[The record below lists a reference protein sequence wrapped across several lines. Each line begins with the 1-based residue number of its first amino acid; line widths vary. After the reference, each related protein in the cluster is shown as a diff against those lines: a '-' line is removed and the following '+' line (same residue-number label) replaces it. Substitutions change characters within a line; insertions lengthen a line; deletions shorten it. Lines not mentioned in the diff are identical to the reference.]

1 MQSSQRGQSEYIFSW
16 LESYGI
22 KDGTCFE
29 AGAGSPDWISN
40 SKVFI
45 ENGWKAY
52 LVERD
57 QLSCEKWKSLA
68 LDNVSIFN
76 TSIPYRQD
84 GLITIFKENK
94 IPQDIDV
101 LFLDIDGGE
110 YQLLEGFISG
120 GYRPKVICVEY
131 AYAFPISIDY
141 IPTSIC
147 YQKQASSIAFFRM
160 LSSAGYVYL
169 KTFFQDHIFVDR
181 DFAAKINAI
190 LPPPEYFYVEAAANI
205 AQFDRV
211 LLCQY
216 SGDQGVKFYESSLR
230 ILMSQRHACT
240 ASFYSYIV
248 GGINCCLGVLNQ
260 LEDANPDYYKEF
272 KRAGIKFMKDY
283 SHLLM

>member
-1 MQSSQRGQSEYIFSW
+1 MQSSQLGQSEYIFSW
-16 LESYGI
+16 MESYGI

-101 LFLDIDGGE
+101 LFFDIDGGE

-147 YQKQASSIAFFRM
+147 HGRQASSSAFLM
-160 LSSAGYVYL
+160 LSSSGYIYL
-169 KTFFQDHIFVDR
+169 NTYPGSYLCGSCFCGTNQCSV
-181 DFAAKINAI
+181 
-190 LPPPEYFYVEAAANI
+190 PPAEYFYVQAAANI
-205 AQFDRV
+205 AQFDKV
-211 LLCQY
+211 FLCQPID
-216 SGDQGVKFYESSLR
+216 SGDQGVKFYESK
-230 ILMSQRHACT
+230 Q
-240 ASFYSYIV
+240 
-248 GGINCCLGVLNQ
+248 
-260 LEDANPDYYKEF
+260 
-272 KRAGIKFMKDY
+272 KF
-283 SHLLM
+283 